1 MSESAFEL
9 RDWLQQQGV
18 SGDRPIETLFCKWL
32 PARDLE
38 RLEAEA
44 EGLRALIPWADELV
58 LPRPIAVGSAAG
70 RALLVLDRL
79 ELGGADPMG
88 WQHMGRALARLHRN
102 SMEAGPGLFGWEG
115 DRWIGAGIQRGGW
128 ERSWGRFFCR
138 QRLGDQ
144 FSCLAR
150 KGLQWQGSKEL
161 LERLEPWLDE
171 HQPHASLVHGDL
183 WPGNAAVLSDGRPC
197 IFDPAVSY
205 SDREVDIAMA
215 SMFGGLPQEF
225 FMAYNDEW
233 PLPAGAEQ
241 RRIAYNLFHFLNHA
255 NLFGG
260 SYIAN
265 CEMSIRQLL
274 QILRARS
281 T

>member
-18 SGDRPIETLFCKWL
+18 SRDRPIETLFCKWL

-102 SMEAGPGLFGWEG
+102 SMEAGPGLVGWEG
-115 DRWIGAGIQRGGW
+115 DRWIGAGIQRGGR
-128 ERSWGRFFCR
+128 ERSRGRR
-138 QRLGDQ
+138 
-144 FSCLAR
+144 
-150 KGLQWQGSKEL
+150 
-161 LERLEPWLDE
+161 
-171 HQPHASLVHGDL
+171 
-183 WPGNAAVLSDGRPC
+183 
-197 IFDPAVSY
+197 
-205 SDREVDIAMA
+205 
-215 SMFGGLPQEF
+215 
-225 FMAYNDEW
+225 
-233 PLPAGAEQ
+233 
-241 RRIAYNLFHFLNHA
+241 
-255 NLFGG
+255 
-260 SYIAN
+260 
-265 CEMSIRQLL
+265 
-274 QILRARS
+274 
-281 T
+281 